1 MNSKEKAIKQA
12 LLSRASVKEIKK
24 STNLNFLVLFENK
37 KIASVK
43 IIY

>member
-1 MNSKEKAIKQA
+1 MDSKEKAIKQA
-12 LLSRASVKEIKK
+12 LQSGASIKEIQK

-43 IIY
+43 IV